1 MNSLFSEK
9 SSGRILVLLL
19 LLHLFVNRVQGYQR
33 DNENTALDD
42 HNNNNNHQES
52 EYKLPEQQQDN
63 EQVQLFDWT
72 DLRSDIEAF
81 LVLE

>member
-19 LLHLFVNRVQGYQR
+19 LLHLFVNGVQGYKS

-42 HNNNNNHQES
+42 HNNNNHQES